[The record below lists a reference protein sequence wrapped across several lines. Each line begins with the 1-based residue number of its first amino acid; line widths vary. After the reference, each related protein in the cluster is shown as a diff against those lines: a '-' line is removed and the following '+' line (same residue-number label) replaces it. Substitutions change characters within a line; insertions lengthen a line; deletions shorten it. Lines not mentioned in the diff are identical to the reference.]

1 MLIWFYSTTTNSA
14 ILTNTNVRGNT
25 TNVAISDSGRFQNV
39 IHFCFAQFF
48 VVEKSRIGVNIG
60 IETFVDDFALWMDLK
75 GSAYIVLRNF
85 LQRSWKLLLTI
96 KSLWN
101 SDPQLSCIQ
110 CAGHSFC
117 SVLGG
122 PVKTTVSPTLVRL
135 ASVICKK
142 K

>member
-60 IETFVDDFALWMDLK
+60 IETFVDDFALRMDLK
-75 GSAYIVLRNF
+75 GSAYIVLGISYKTLEKYCLQSNPCGIPTPNF
-85 LQRSWKLLLTI
+85 LVYNVPAI
-96 KSLWN
+96 
-101 SDPQLSCIQ
+101 
-110 CAGHSFC
+110 AF
-117 SVLGG
+117 VLFWE
-122 PVKTTVSPTLVRL
+122 VR
-135 ASVICKK
+135 
-142 K
+142 